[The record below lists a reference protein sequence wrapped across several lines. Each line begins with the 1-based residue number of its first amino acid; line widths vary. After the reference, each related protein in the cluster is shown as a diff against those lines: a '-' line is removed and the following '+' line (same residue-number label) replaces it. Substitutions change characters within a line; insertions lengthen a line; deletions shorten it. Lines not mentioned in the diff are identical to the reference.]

1 VRLPI
6 DGPLLEQRGFQG
18 ATHAFRH
25 GNATVLDSLNTPI
38 KVRQERLD
46 HVDPNTTM
54 NYTHLV
60 SEDDRMLAAKLGEFF
75 AQVCLKTETA
85 QEVES

>member
-1 VRLPI
+1 M
-6 DGPLLEQRGFQG
+6 
-18 ATHAFRH
+18 
-25 GNATVLDSLNTPI
+25 
-38 KVRQERLD
+38 KVRQERLG